1 MFLVKKISV
10 VIVVLICFLACS
22 QESFI
27 KLQKKAQE
35 QENDGSKR
43 PSYVDSDYEVFSETI
58 FLQNMVYQ
66 PIEERNAFFQLTKD
80 GDDSFNPETSVIL
93 LNEPS
98 DNNEKNPPLYQN
110 DPNNNANNEKNPP
123 LYQND
128 PNNNA
133 NNEKNP
139 PLYQNDPN
147 NNANNEK
154 SPFLYKPKRKA
165 KNPKLIE
172 YSQQDFYPLKN
183 GDIMMSK
190 EGDQWLIEIKS
201 KALKR
206 FLKDQ
211 NDKDRQIQTFT
222 FNDTKTQIAQFKGK
236 ISSYVYTTN
245 DSDLSLRPF
254 YESFLLEKKSDD
266 LYMVDK
272 ALDAIEVSKCQM
284 VLKKHSTDKLD
295 SQHKAISIDLDFKKE
310 RFKSDTE
317 LFLECQS

>member
-1 MFLVKKISV
+1 MFLVKKIGV
-10 VIVVLICFLACS
+10 VVVVLIGFLACS
-22 QESFI
+22 QERFI
-27 KLQKKAQE
+27 QLQKKAQE

-58 FLQNMVYQ
+58 FLQNMVHQ
-66 PIEERNAFFQLTKD
+66 PIKERDAFAQLTKD
-80 GDDSFNPETSVIL
+80 EDDSFNPETSVIL

-98 DNNEKNPPLYQN
+98 DNDTKNPPLNQN
-110 DPNNNANNEKNPP
+110 ESNNNTANNDTKN
-123 LYQND
+123 
-128 PNNNA
+128 
-133 NNEKNP
+133 
-139 PLYQNDPN
+139 
-147 NNANNEK
+147 
-154 SPFLYKPKRKA
+154 PFLYKPKRKT
-165 KNPKLIE
+165 KDPKLIE
-172 YSQQDFYPLKN
+172 YSQQNFYPLKD
-183 GDIMMSK
+183 GDIVMSK

-245 DSDLSLRPF
+245 NSNLSLRSF

-266 LYMVDK
+266 FYTIGAIGDK
-272 ALDAIEVSKCQM
+272 ALDAIEIHKCQM

>member
-1 MFLVKKISV
+1 MFLVKKIGV
-10 VIVVLICFLACS
+10 VVVVLIGFLACS
-22 QESFI
+22 QERFI
-27 KLQKKAQE
+27 QLQKKAQE

-58 FLQNMVYQ
+58 FLKNMVYQ
-66 PIEERNAFFQLTKD
+66 PIKERDAFAQLTKD
-80 GDDSFNPETSVIL
+80 EDDSFSPETSVIL

-98 DNNEKNPPLYQN
+98 DNDTKNPPLNQSES
-110 DPNNNANNEKNPP
+110 NNNTASNDTKN
-123 LYQND
+123 
-128 PNNNA
+128 
-133 NNEKNP
+133 
-139 PLYQNDPN
+139 
-147 NNANNEK
+147 
-154 SPFLYKPKRKA
+154 PFLYKPKRKT
-165 KNPKLIE
+165 KDPKLIE
-172 YSQQDFYPLKN
+172 YSQQNFYPLKD
-183 GDIMMSK
+183 GDIIMSK

-201 KALKR
+201 KSLKR

-211 NDKDRQIQTFT
+211 NNKDRQIQTFT

-245 DSDLSLRPF
+245 NSNLSLRPF

-266 LYMVDK
+266 FYMIGAIGDK
-272 ALDAIEVSKCQM
+272 ALDAIEIQKCQM

>member
-1 MFLVKKISV
+1 MI
-10 VIVVLICFLACS
+10 LICFLACS

-27 KLQKKAQE
+27 KMQKKAQE

-66 PIEERNAFFQLTKD
+66 PTEERNAFFQLTKD
-80 GDDSFNPETSVIL
+80 EDNSFNPENSVIL

-98 DNNEKNPPLYQN
+98 DNSETLYPNESHNN
-110 DPNNNANNEKNPP
+110 TNNANNDTKN
-123 LYQND
+123 
-128 PNNNA
+128 
-133 NNEKNP
+133 
-139 PLYQNDPN
+139 
-147 NNANNEK
+147 
-154 SPFLYKPKRKA
+154 PFLYKPKRKT

-183 GDIMMSK
+183 GDIIMSK
-190 EGDQWLIEIKS
+190 EGDQWLIEIQS

-254 YESFLLEKKSDD
+254 YESFLLEKKSDNV
-266 LYMVDK
+266 YTIENK
-272 ALDAIEVSKCQM
+272 ALDTMEISKCQM

>member
-1 MFLVKKISV
+1 MFLVKKIGV
-10 VIVVLICFLACS
+10 VVVVLIGFLACS
-22 QESFI
+22 QERFI

-58 FLQNMVYQ
+58 FLKNMVYQ
-66 PIEERNAFFQLTKD
+66 PIKERDAFAQLNKD

-98 DNNEKNPPLYQN
+98 DNDTKNPPLNQN
-110 DPNNNANNEKNPP
+110 ESNTNTANNDTKN
-123 LYQND
+123 
-128 PNNNA
+128 
-133 NNEKNP
+133 
-139 PLYQNDPN
+139 
-147 NNANNEK
+147 
-154 SPFLYKPKRKA
+154 PFLYKPKRKT

-172 YSQQDFYPLKN
+172 YSQQNFYPLKD
-183 GDIMMSK
+183 GDIVMSK

-266 LYMVDK
+266 LYTIGDK
-272 ALDAIEVSKCQM
+272 ALDAIEISKCQM

>member
-1 MFLVKKISV
+1 MFLVKKIGV
-10 VIVVLICFLACS
+10 VVVVLIGFLACS
-22 QESFI
+22 QERFI
-27 KLQKKAQE
+27 QLQKKAQE

-58 FLQNMVYQ
+58 FLQNMVHQ
-66 PIEERNAFFQLTKD
+66 PIEKRDAFIQLTKD

-93 LNEPS
+93 LDEPS
-98 DNNEKNPPLYQN
+98 DNDTKNPPLNQN
-110 DPNNNANNEKNPP
+110 ESNNNTANNDIKN
-123 LYQND
+123 
-128 PNNNA
+128 
-133 NNEKNP
+133 
-139 PLYQNDPN
+139 
-147 NNANNEK
+147 
-154 SPFLYKPKRKA
+154 PFLYKPKRKT
-165 KNPKLIE
+165 KDPKLIE
-172 YSQQDFYPLKN
+172 YSQQNFYPLKN
-183 GDIMMSK
+183 GDIIMSK

-245 DSDLSLRPF
+245 NSNLSLRPF

-266 LYMVDK
+266 FYMIGAIGDK
-272 ALDAIEVSKCQM
+272 ALDAIEIQKCQM

>member
-1 MFLVKKISV
+1 MFLVKKIGV
-10 VIVVLICFLACS
+10 VVVVLIGFLACS
-22 QESFI
+22 QERFI
-27 KLQKKAQE
+27 QLQKKAQE

-58 FLQNMVYQ
+58 FLQNMVHQ
-66 PIEERNAFFQLTKD
+66 PIKERDAFAQLTKD
-80 GDDSFNPETSVIL
+80 EDDSFNHETSVIL
-93 LNEPS
+93 LDEPS
-98 DNNEKNPPLYQN
+98 DNDTKNPPLNQN
-110 DPNNNANNEKNPP
+110 ESNNNTASNDTKN
-123 LYQND
+123 L
-128 PNNNA
+128 
-133 NNEKNP
+133 
-139 PLYQNDPN
+139 
-147 NNANNEK
+147 
-154 SPFLYKPKRKA
+154 FLYKPKRKT
-165 KNPKLIE
+165 KDPKLIE
-172 YSQQDFYPLKN
+172 YSQQNFYPLKD

-245 DSDLSLRPF
+245 NSNLSLRPF

-266 LYMVDK
+266 FYMIGAIGDK
-272 ALDAIEVSKCQM
+272 ALDAIEIHKCQM

>member
-1 MFLVKKISV
+1 MFLVKKIGV
-10 VIVVLICFLACS
+10 VVVVLIGFLACS
-22 QESFI
+22 QERFI
-27 KLQKKAQE
+27 QLQKKAQE

-43 PSYVDSDYEVFSETI
+43 PSYVDSDHEVFSETI
-58 FLQNMVYQ
+58 FLQNMVHQ
-66 PIEERNAFFQLTKD
+66 PIKERDTFAQLTKD
-80 GDDSFNPETSVIL
+80 EDDSFNPETSVIL

-98 DNNEKNPPLYQN
+98 DNDTKNPPLNQN
-110 DPNNNANNEKNPP
+110 ESNNSTAHNDIKN
-123 LYQND
+123 
-128 PNNNA
+128 
-133 NNEKNP
+133 
-139 PLYQNDPN
+139 
-147 NNANNEK
+147 
-154 SPFLYKPKRKA
+154 PFLYKPKRKT

-172 YSQQDFYPLKN
+172 YSQQNFYPLKD
-183 GDIMMSK
+183 GDIIMSK

-201 KALKR
+201 KSLKR

-211 NDKDRQIQTFT
+211 NNKDRQIQTFT

-245 DSDLSLRPF
+245 NSNLSLRPF

-266 LYMVDK
+266 FYMIGAIGDK
-272 ALDAIEVSKCQM
+272 ALDAIEIQKCQM

>member
-1 MFLVKKISV
+1 MFLVKKIGV
-10 VIVVLICFLACS
+10 VIMILVCFLACS
-22 QESFI
+22 QERFI

-80 GDDSFNPETSVIL
+80 EDNSFNPENSVIL

-98 DNNEKNPPLYQN
+98 DNNEKNPPSYPN
-110 DPNNNANNEKNPP
+110 DPNNN
-123 LYQND
+123 D
-128 PNNNA
+128 NNA
-133 NNEKNP
+133 NNSQKN
-139 PLYQNDPN
+139 
-147 NNANNEK
+147 
-154 SPFLYKPKRKA
+154 PFLYKPKRKT

-183 GDIMMSK
+183 GDITMSK
-190 EGDQWLIEIKS
+190 EGDQWLIEIQS

-254 YESFLLEKKSDD
+254 YESFLLEKKSDNV
-266 LYMVDK
+266 YTIENK
-272 ALDAIEVSKCQM
+272 ALDTMEISKCQM

-310 RFKSDTE
+310 HFKSDTE

>member
-1 MFLVKKISV
+1 MFLVKKIGV
-10 VIVVLICFLACS
+10 VVVVLIGFLACS
-22 QESFI
+22 QERFI
-27 KLQKKAQE
+27 QLQKKAQE

-58 FLQNMVYQ
+58 FLKNMVHQ
-66 PIEERNAFFQLTKD
+66 PIKERDAFAQLTKD
-80 GDDSFNPETSVIL
+80 EDDSFNPETSVIL

-98 DNNEKNPPLYQN
+98 DNDTKNPPLNQN
-110 DPNNNANNEKNPP
+110 ESNNNTANNDTKN
-123 LYQND
+123 
-128 PNNNA
+128 
-133 NNEKNP
+133 
-139 PLYQNDPN
+139 
-147 NNANNEK
+147 
-154 SPFLYKPKRKA
+154 PFLYKPKRKT
-165 KNPKLIE
+165 KDPKLIE
-172 YSQQDFYPLKN
+172 YSQQNFYPLKD
-183 GDIMMSK
+183 GDIVMSK

-211 NDKDRQIQTFT
+211 NNKDRQIQTFT

-245 DSDLSLRPF
+245 NSDLSLRPF

-266 LYMVDK
+266 FYMIGAIGDK
-272 ALDAIEVSKCQM
+272 ALDAIEIHKCQM

>member
-10 VIVVLICFLACS
+10 VIMILICFLACS
-22 QESFI
+22 QERFI
-27 KLQKKAQE
+27 QLQKKAQE
-35 QENDGSKR
+35 QENDGSQR

-66 PIEERNAFFQLTKD
+66 PTNERNAFFQLTKD
-80 GDDSFNPETSVIL
+80 EDDSFNPETSVIL

-98 DNNEKNPPLYQN
+98 DNDTKNPPLYQN
-110 DPNNNANNEKNPP
+110 DS
-123 LYQND
+123 
-128 PNNNA
+128 
-133 NNEKNP
+133 
-139 PLYQNDPN
+139 N

-154 SPFLYKPKRKA
+154 SPFLYKPKRKT

-266 LYMVDK
+266 FYMIGAIGDK
-272 ALDAIEVSKCQM
+272 ALDAIEIQKCQM

>member
-1 MFLVKKISV
+1 MFLVKKIGV
-10 VIVVLICFLACS
+10 VIMILICFLACS
-22 QESFI
+22 QERFI

-58 FLQNMVYQ
+58 FLKNMVYQ
-66 PIEERNAFFQLTKD
+66 PMEERDSFAQLTKD
-80 GDDSFNPETSVIL
+80 EDDSFNPETSVIL

-98 DNNEKNPPLYQN
+98 DS
-110 DPNNNANNEKNPP
+110 DT
-123 LYQND
+123 
-128 PNNNA
+128 
-133 NNEKNP
+133 KNP

-154 SPFLYKPKRKA
+154 SPFLYKKRKA

-172 YSQQDFYPLKN
+172 YSQQNFYPLKD
-183 GDIMMSK
+183 GDIVMSK
-190 EGDQWLIEIKS
+190 EGDQWLVEIQS

-211 NDKDRQIQTFT
+211 NDKDRQIQTFI

-266 LYMVDK
+266 LYTIGDK
-272 ALDAIEVSKCQM
+272 ALDTIEVSKCQM

-317 LFLECQS
+317 LFLECLKES

>member
-1 MFLVKKISV
+1 M
-10 VIVVLICFLACS
+10 
-22 QESFI
+22 
-27 KLQKKAQE
+27 QKKAQE
-35 QENDGSKR
+35 QENDGSQR

-66 PIEERNAFFQLTKD
+66 PIEERDAFFQLTKD
-80 GDDSFNPETSVIL
+80 EDNSFNPETSVIL

-98 DNNEKNPPLYQN
+98 DNNEKNPPLYPN
-110 DPNNNANNEKNPP
+110 DPHNNTNNANNDIKN
-123 LYQND
+123 
-128 PNNNA
+128 
-133 NNEKNP
+133 
-139 PLYQNDPN
+139 
-147 NNANNEK
+147 
-154 SPFLYKPKRKA
+154 PFLYKKRKA

-183 GDIMMSK
+183 GDIIMSK

-266 LYMVDK
+266 LYTIGDK
-272 ALDAIEVSKCQM
+272 ALDAIEISKCQM

>member
-1 MFLVKKISV
+1 MFLVKKIGV
-10 VIVVLICFLACS
+10 VVVVLIGFLACS
-22 QESFI
+22 QERFI
-27 KLQKKAQE
+27 QLQKKAQE

-58 FLQNMVYQ
+58 FLQNMVHQ
-66 PIEERNAFFQLTKD
+66 SIKERDAFAQLTKD
-80 GDDSFNPETSVIL
+80 EDDSFNPETSVIL
-93 LNEPS
+93 LDEPS
-98 DNNEKNPPLYQN
+98 DNDTKNPPLNQN
-110 DPNNNANNEKNPP
+110 ESNNNTASNDTKN
-123 LYQND
+123 
-128 PNNNA
+128 
-133 NNEKNP
+133 
-139 PLYQNDPN
+139 
-147 NNANNEK
+147 
-154 SPFLYKPKRKA
+154 PFLYKPKRKT
-165 KNPKLIE
+165 KDPKLIE
-172 YSQQDFYPLKN
+172 YSQQNFYPLKD
-183 GDIMMSK
+183 GDIVMSK

-201 KALKR
+201 KSLKR

-211 NDKDRQIQTFT
+211 NGKDRQIQTFT

-245 DSDLSLRPF
+245 NSNLSLRPF

-266 LYMVDK
+266 FYTIGAIGDK
-272 ALDAIEVSKCQM
+272 ALDAIEIHKCQM

>member
-1 MFLVKKISV
+1 MFLVKKIGV
-10 VIVVLICFLACS
+10 VIMILICFLACS
-22 QESFI
+22 QERFI
-27 KLQKKAQE
+27 KIQKKAQE

-66 PIEERNAFFQLTKD
+66 PMEERDSFAQLTKD
-80 GDDSFNPETSVIL
+80 EDNSFNPETSVIL

-110 DPNNNANNEKNPP
+110 DPNNNANNEK
-123 LYQND
+123 
-128 PNNNA
+128 
-133 NNEKNP
+133 
-139 PLYQNDPN
+139 
-147 NNANNEK
+147 
-154 SPFLYKPKRKA
+154 SPFLYKPKRKT

-172 YSQQDFYPLKN
+172 YSQQNFYPLKD
-183 GDIMMSK
+183 GDIMMSR

-272 ALDAIEVSKCQM
+272 ALDAIEISKCQM

>member
-1 MFLVKKISV
+1 MFLVKKIGV
-10 VIVVLICFLACS
+10 VIVVLMCFLACS
-22 QESFI
+22 QERFI
-27 KLQKKAQE
+27 QLQKKAQE

-66 PIEERNAFFQLTKD
+66 PKEERDSFAQLTKNENN
-80 GDDSFNPETSVIL
+80 SFNPETSVVL
-93 LNEPS
+93 LDEPS
-98 DNNEKNPPLYQN
+98 GNDTKNPPLYQN
-110 DPNNNANNEKNPP
+110 ESNTNTANNDTKN
-123 LYQND
+123 
-128 PNNNA
+128 
-133 NNEKNP
+133 
-139 PLYQNDPN
+139 
-147 NNANNEK
+147 
-154 SPFLYKPKRKA
+154 PFLYKPKRKT
-165 KNPKLIE
+165 KDPKLIE
-172 YSQQDFYPLKN
+172 YSQQNFYPLKD
-183 GDIMMSK
+183 GDIIVSK

-245 DSDLSLRPF
+245 NSDLSLRPF
-254 YESFLLEKKSDD
+254 YESFPLEKKSSDF
-266 LYMVDK
+266 YTIGAIGDK
-272 ALDAIEVSKCQM
+272 ALDAIEISKCQM

>member
-10 VIVVLICFLACS
+10 VVVVLIGFLACS
-22 QESFI
+22 QERFI

-80 GDDSFNPETSVIL
+80 EDDSFNPETSVIL

-98 DNNEKNPPLYQN
+98 DNDTKNPPLYQN
-110 DPNNNANNEKNPP
+110 ESNTNTANNDTKN
-123 LYQND
+123 
-128 PNNNA
+128 
-133 NNEKNP
+133 
-139 PLYQNDPN
+139 
-147 NNANNEK
+147 
-154 SPFLYKPKRKA
+154 PFLYKPKRKA

-172 YSQQDFYPLKN
+172 YSQQNFYPLKD
-183 GDIMMSK
+183 GDIVMSK
-190 EGDQWLIEIKS
+190 EGDQWLVEIKS

-266 LYMVDK
+266 LYTIGDK

>member
-10 VIVVLICFLACS
+10 VIMILICFLACS
-22 QESFI
+22 QERFI

-80 GDDSFNPETSVIL
+80 EDDSFNPETSVIL

-110 DPNNNANNEKNPP
+110 DPNNNTNTANNDTKN
-123 LYQND
+123 
-128 PNNNA
+128 
-133 NNEKNP
+133 
-139 PLYQNDPN
+139 
-147 NNANNEK
+147 
-154 SPFLYKPKRKA
+154 PFLYKPKRKA

-172 YSQQDFYPLKN
+172 YSQQDFYPLKD
-183 GDIMMSK
+183 GDIVMSK
-190 EGDQWLIEIKS
+190 EGDQWLVEIKS

-272 ALDAIEVSKCQM
+272 ALDAIEISKCQM

>member
-10 VIVVLICFLACS
+10 VIMILICFLACS
-22 QESFI
+22 QERFI

-58 FLQNMVYQ
+58 FLKNMVYQ
-66 PIEERNAFFQLTKD
+66 PKEERDSFAQLTKD
-80 GDDSFNPETSVIL
+80 EDNSFNHETSVIL

-98 DNNEKNPPLYQN
+98 DNDTKNPPLY
-110 DPNNNANNEKNPP
+110 PNESHNNTANNDTKN
-123 LYQND
+123 
-128 PNNNA
+128 
-133 NNEKNP
+133 
-139 PLYQNDPN
+139 
-147 NNANNEK
+147 
-154 SPFLYKPKRKA
+154 PFLYKPKRKT

-172 YSQQDFYPLKN
+172 YSQQNFYPLKN

-190 EGDQWLIEIKS
+190 EGDQWLVEIKS

-254 YESFLLEKKSDD
+254 YESFLLEKKSGDF
-266 LYMVDK
+266 YTIGAIGDK
-272 ALDAIEVSKCQM
+272 ALDAIEISKCQM

-310 RFKSDTE
+310 RFKSDIE
-317 LFLECQS
+317 LFLECQN

>member
-1 MFLVKKISV
+1 M
-10 VIVVLICFLACS
+10 VLIGFLACS
-22 QESFI
+22 QERFI
-27 KLQKKAQE
+27 QLQKKVQE

-66 PIEERNAFFQLTKD
+66 PIKERDAFAQLTKD
-80 GDDSFNPETSVIL
+80 GDDSFDPSFNPETSVIL

-98 DNNEKNPPLYQN
+98 DNDTKNPPLNQN
-110 DPNNNANNEKNPP
+110 ESNTNTANNDAKN
-123 LYQND
+123 
-128 PNNNA
+128 
-133 NNEKNP
+133 
-139 PLYQNDPN
+139 
-147 NNANNEK
+147 
-154 SPFLYKPKRKA
+154 PFLYKPKRKT
-165 KNPKLIE
+165 KDSKLIE
-172 YSQQDFYPLKN
+172 YSQQNFYPLKD
-183 GDIMMSK
+183 GDIVMSK
-190 EGDQWLIEIKS
+190 ERDQWLIEIKS

-245 DSDLSLRPF
+245 NSNLSLRPF

-266 LYMVDK
+266 FYMIGAIGAHK
-272 ALDAIEVSKCQM
+272 ALDAIEISKCQM

>member
-1 MFLVKKISV
+1 MFLVKKIGV
-10 VIVVLICFLACS
+10 VVVVLICFLACS
-22 QESFI
+22 QERFI

-35 QENDGSKR
+35 QENDGSQR
-43 PSYVDSDYEVFSETI
+43 PSYVDSDHEVFSETI

-80 GDDSFNPETSVIL
+80 EDNSFNPETSVIL

-98 DNNEKNPPLYQN
+98 DNNEKNPPLY
-110 DPNNNANNEKNPP
+110 PNESHNNTNNANN
-123 LYQND
+123 D
-128 PNNNA
+128 I
-133 NNEKNP
+133 
-139 PLYQNDPN
+139 
-147 NNANNEK
+147 K
-154 SPFLYKPKRKA
+154 SPFLYKPKRKT

-172 YSQQDFYPLKN
+172 YSQQDFYPLKD
-183 GDIMMSK
+183 GDIVMSK
-190 EGDQWLIEIKS
+190 EGDQWLVEIKS

-266 LYMVDK
+266 LYTIGDK
-272 ALDAIEVSKCQM
+272 ALDTIEVSKCQM

>member
-10 VIVVLICFLACS
+10 VIMILICFLACS
-22 QESFI
+22 QERFI

-35 QENDGSKR
+35 QENDGSQR

-80 GDDSFNPETSVIL
+80 EYDSFNPETSVIL

-110 DPNNNANNEKNPP
+110 ESNTNTANNDTKN
-123 LYQND
+123 
-128 PNNNA
+128 
-133 NNEKNP
+133 
-139 PLYQNDPN
+139 
-147 NNANNEK
+147 
-154 SPFLYKPKRKA
+154 PFLYKPKRKT

-172 YSQQDFYPLKN
+172 YSQQNFYPLKD

-190 EGDQWLIEIKS
+190 EGDQWSIEIKS

-266 LYMVDK
+266 LYTIGDK
-272 ALDAIEVSKCQM
+272 ALDAIEISKCQM

-317 LFLECQS
+317 LFLECLKES

>member
-1 MFLVKKISV
+1 MI
-10 VIVVLICFLACS
+10 LICFLACS
-22 QESFI
+22 QERFI

-35 QENDGSKR
+35 QENDGSQR

-66 PIEERNAFFQLTKD
+66 PTEEKDSFAQLTKD
-80 GDDSFNPETSVIL
+80 EDDSFNPKTSVIL

-110 DPNNNANNEKNPP
+110 DPNNNANNEKNP
-123 LYQND
+123 
-128 PNNNA
+128 
-133 NNEKNP
+133 
-139 PLYQNDPN
+139 
-147 NNANNEK
+147 
-154 SPFLYKPKRKA
+154 FLYKPKRKT
-165 KNPKLIE
+165 KDPKLIE
-172 YSQQDFYPLKN
+172 YSQQNFYPLKD
-183 GDIMMSK
+183 GDIVMSK
-190 EGDQWLIEIKS
+190 EGDQWLVEIKS

-222 FNDTKTQIAQFKGK
+222 FNDTKTQIVQFKGK

-245 DSDLSLRPF
+245 NSDLSLRPF

-266 LYMVDK
+266 FYTIGADK
-272 ALDAIEVSKCQM
+272 ALDAIEISKCQM

>member
-1 MFLVKKISV
+1 MFLVKKIGV
-10 VIVVLICFLACS
+10 VVVVLIGFLACS
-22 QESFI
+22 QERFI
-27 KLQKKAQE
+27 QLQKKAQE

-43 PSYVDSDYEVFSETI
+43 PSYVDSDYEIFSETI

-66 PIEERNAFFQLTKD
+66 PIKERDAFIQPTKNE
-80 GDDSFNPETSVIL
+80 DDSFNPETSVIL
-93 LNEPS
+93 LNEPN
-98 DNNEKNPPLYQN
+98 DNDAKNPPLNQN
-110 DPNNNANNEKNPP
+110 ESNTNTANNDVKN
-123 LYQND
+123 
-128 PNNNA
+128 
-133 NNEKNP
+133 
-139 PLYQNDPN
+139 
-147 NNANNEK
+147 
-154 SPFLYKPKRKA
+154 PFLYKPKRKT
-165 KNPKLIE
+165 KDPKLIE
-172 YSQQDFYPLKN
+172 YSQQNFYPLKD
-183 GDIMMSK
+183 GDIVMSK
-190 EGDQWLIEIKS
+190 EGNQWLIEIKS

-211 NDKDRQIQTFT
+211 NNKDRQIQTFT

-245 DSDLSLRPF
+245 NSNLSLRPF

-266 LYMVDK
+266 LYMIGAIGDK
-272 ALDAIEVSKCQM
+272 ALDVIEIQKCQM

>member
-1 MFLVKKISV
+1 M
-10 VIVVLICFLACS
+10 VLIGFLACS
-22 QESFI
+22 QERFI

-58 FLQNMVYQ
+58 FLKNMVYQ
-66 PIEERNAFFQLTKD
+66 PIKERDAFAQLTKD
-80 GDDSFNPETSVIL
+80 EDDSFDPSFNPKTSVIL

-110 DPNNNANNEKNPP
+110 DPNNNANNEKNP
-123 LYQND
+123 
-128 PNNNA
+128 
-133 NNEKNP
+133 
-139 PLYQNDPN
+139 
-147 NNANNEK
+147 
-154 SPFLYKPKRKA
+154 FLYKPKRKT

-172 YSQQDFYPLKN
+172 YSQQNFYPLKN

-245 DSDLSLRPF
+245 NSDLSLRPF

-266 LYMVDK
+266 LYTIGADK
-272 ALDAIEVSKCQM
+272 ALDTIEISKCQM

>member
-1 MFLVKKISV
+1 MFLVKKIGV
-10 VIVVLICFLACS
+10 VVVVLIGFLACS
-22 QESFI
+22 QERFI
-27 KLQKKAQE
+27 QLQKKAQE

-58 FLQNMVYQ
+58 FLQNMVHQ
-66 PIEERNAFFQLTKD
+66 PIKERDAFAQLTKD
-80 GDDSFNPETSVIL
+80 EDDSFNHETSVIL
-93 LNEPS
+93 LDEPS
-98 DNNEKNPPLYQN
+98 DNDTKNPPLNQN
-110 DPNNNANNEKNPP
+110 ESNNNTASNDTKN
-123 LYQND
+123 L
-128 PNNNA
+128 
-133 NNEKNP
+133 
-139 PLYQNDPN
+139 
-147 NNANNEK
+147 
-154 SPFLYKPKRKA
+154 FLYKPKRKT
-165 KNPKLIE
+165 KDPKLIE
-172 YSQQDFYPLKN
+172 YSQQNFYPLKD
-183 GDIMMSK
+183 GDIIMSK

-245 DSDLSLRPF
+245 NSNLSLRPF
-254 YESFLLEKKSDD
+254 YESFLLEKKSGDF
-266 LYMVDK
+266 YMIGAIGDK
-272 ALDAIEVSKCQM
+272 ALDAIEIQKCQM

>member
-1 MFLVKKISV
+1 MFLVKKIGV
-10 VIVVLICFLACS
+10 VVVVLIGFLACS
-22 QESFI
+22 QERFI
-27 KLQKKAQE
+27 QLQKKAQE

-58 FLQNMVYQ
+58 FLQNMVHH
-66 PIEERNAFFQLTKD
+66 PTRERDAFAQLTNNE
-80 GDDSFNPETSVIL
+80 DDSFNPETSVIL

-98 DNNEKNPPLYQN
+98 DNNEKNPPLNQN
-110 DPNNNANNEKNPP
+110 EPNNNTVSNDTKN
-123 LYQND
+123 
-128 PNNNA
+128 
-133 NNEKNP
+133 
-139 PLYQNDPN
+139 
-147 NNANNEK
+147 
-154 SPFLYKPKRKA
+154 PFLYKPKRKT
-165 KNPKLIE
+165 KDPKLIE
-172 YSQQDFYPLKN
+172 YSQQNFYPLKN

-245 DSDLSLRPF
+245 NSDLSLRPF

-266 LYMVDK
+266 LYTMIGDK
-272 ALDAIEVSKCQM
+272 ALDAIEIHKCQM

-310 RFKSDTE
+310 HFKSDTE
-317 LFLECQS
+317 LFLECQN

>member
-10 VIVVLICFLACS
+10 VIMILICFLACS
-22 QESFI
+22 QERFI

-43 PSYVDSDYEVFSETI
+43 PSYVDSDHEVFSETI

-66 PIEERNAFFQLTKD
+66 PIEERDSFAQLTKD
-80 GDDSFNPETSVIL
+80 GNDSFNPETSVIL

-98 DNNEKNPPLYQN
+98 DNNEKNPLLNQN
-110 DPNNNANNEKNPP
+110 KSNTNTANNDTKN
-123 LYQND
+123 
-128 PNNNA
+128 
-133 NNEKNP
+133 
-139 PLYQNDPN
+139 
-147 NNANNEK
+147 
-154 SPFLYKPKRKA
+154 PFLYKPKRKT

-172 YSQQDFYPLKN
+172 YSQQNFYPLKD
-183 GDIMMSK
+183 GDVVMSK

-266 LYMVDK
+266 FYTIGAIGDK
-272 ALDAIEVSKCQM
+272 ALDAIEISKCQM

>member
-1 MFLVKKISV
+1 MFLVKKIGV
-10 VIVVLICFLACS
+10 VVVVLIGFLACS
-22 QESFI
+22 QERFI
-27 KLQKKAQE
+27 QLQKKAQE

-58 FLQNMVYQ
+58 FLQNMVHQ
-66 PIEERNAFFQLTKD
+66 PIKERDSFKNE
-80 GDDSFNPETSVIL
+80 DDSFNPETSVIL
-93 LNEPS
+93 LDEPS
-98 DNNEKNPPLYQN
+98 DNDAKNPLLNQN
-110 DPNNNANNEKNPP
+110 ESNNNTASSDTKN
-123 LYQND
+123 
-128 PNNNA
+128 
-133 NNEKNP
+133 
-139 PLYQNDPN
+139 
-147 NNANNEK
+147 
-154 SPFLYKPKRKA
+154 PFLYKPKRKT
-165 KNPKLIE
+165 KDPKLIE
-172 YSQQDFYPLKN
+172 YSQQNFYPLKD

-245 DSDLSLRPF
+245 NSDLSLRPF
-254 YESFLLEKKSDD
+254 YKSFLLEKKSDD
-266 LYMVDK
+266 FYMIGAIGDK
-272 ALDAIEVSKCQM
+272 ALDAIEIQKCQM

>member
-1 MFLVKKISV
+1 MFLVKKIGV
-10 VIVVLICFLACS
+10 VIAVLMCFLACS
-22 QESFI
+22 QERFI
-27 KLQKKAQE
+27 QLQKKAQE

-58 FLQNMVYQ
+58 FLKNMVYQ
-66 PIEERNAFFQLTKD
+66 PMEERDSFAQLTKD
-80 GDDSFNPETSVIL
+80 EDNSFNPETSVIL

-98 DNNEKNPPLYQN
+98 GNDTKNPPLYQN
-110 DPNNNANNEKNPP
+110 ESNTNTANNDAKN
-123 LYQND
+123 
-128 PNNNA
+128 
-133 NNEKNP
+133 
-139 PLYQNDPN
+139 
-147 NNANNEK
+147 
-154 SPFLYKPKRKA
+154 PFLYKPKRKT
-165 KNPKLIE
+165 KDPKLIE
-172 YSQQDFYPLKN
+172 YSQQNFYPLKD

-245 DSDLSLRPF
+245 NSDLSLRPF
-254 YESFLLEKKSDD
+254 YESFLLEKKSDNF
-266 LYMVDK
+266 YTIGDK
-272 ALDAIEVSKCQM
+272 ALDAIEISKCQM

-317 LFLECQS
+317 LFLECLKES

>member
-1 MFLVKKISV
+1 MFLVKKIGV
-10 VIVVLICFLACS
+10 VIVVLIGFLACS
-22 QESFI
+22 QERFI
-27 KLQKKAQE
+27 QLQKKAQE

-66 PIEERNAFFQLTKD
+66 PIKERDAFAQLAKD
-80 GDDSFNPETSVIL
+80 GDDFFNPETSVIL
-93 LNEPS
+93 LDEPS
-98 DNNEKNPPLYQN
+98 DNDTKNPPLNQN
-110 DPNNNANNEKNPP
+110 ESNTNTANNDVKN
-123 LYQND
+123 
-128 PNNNA
+128 
-133 NNEKNP
+133 
-139 PLYQNDPN
+139 
-147 NNANNEK
+147 
-154 SPFLYKPKRKA
+154 PFLYKPKRKT
-165 KNPKLIE
+165 KDPKLIE
-172 YSQQDFYPLKN
+172 YSQQNFYPLKD
-183 GDIMMSK
+183 GDIVMSK

-245 DSDLSLRPF
+245 NSDLSLRPF
-254 YESFLLEKKSDD
+254 YESFPLEKKSDD
-266 LYMVDK
+266 LYMIGDK
-272 ALDAIEVSKCQM
+272 ALDAIEIQKCQM

>member
-1 MFLVKKISV
+1 MFLVKKIGV
-10 VIVVLICFLACS
+10 VVVVLIGFLACS
-22 QESFI
+22 QERFI
-27 KLQKKAQE
+27 QLQKKAQE

-58 FLQNMVYQ
+58 FLQNMVHQ
-66 PIEERNAFFQLTKD
+66 PIKERDAFAQLTKD
-80 GDDSFNPETSVIL
+80 EDDSFNPETSVIL
-93 LNEPS
+93 LDEPS
-98 DNNEKNPPLYQN
+98 DNDTKNPPLNQN
-110 DPNNNANNEKNPP
+110 ESNNTANNDTKN
-123 LYQND
+123 L
-128 PNNNA
+128 
-133 NNEKNP
+133 
-139 PLYQNDPN
+139 
-147 NNANNEK
+147 
-154 SPFLYKPKRKA
+154 FLYKPKRKT
-165 KNPKLIE
+165 KDPKLIE
-172 YSQQDFYPLKN
+172 YSQQNFYPLKD
-183 GDIMMSK
+183 GDIVMSK
-190 EGDQWLIEIKS
+190 EGDQWLIKIKS

-211 NDKDRQIQTFT
+211 NNKDRQIQTFT

-245 DSDLSLRPF
+245 NSNLSLRPF

-266 LYMVDK
+266 LYTIGDK
-272 ALDAIEVSKCQM
+272 ALDAIEIHKCQM

>member
-1 MFLVKKISV
+1 MFLVKKIGV
-10 VIVVLICFLACS
+10 VVVVLIGFLACS
-22 QESFI
+22 QERFI
-27 KLQKKAQE
+27 QLQKKAQE

-66 PIEERNAFFQLTKD
+66 PTEERDSFAQLTKNE
-80 GDDSFNPETSVIL
+80 DDSFNPETSVIL

-98 DNNEKNPPLYQN
+98 DNDTKNPPLNQN
-110 DPNNNANNEKNPP
+110 ESNTNTANNDAKN
-123 LYQND
+123 
-128 PNNNA
+128 
-133 NNEKNP
+133 
-139 PLYQNDPN
+139 
-147 NNANNEK
+147 
-154 SPFLYKPKRKA
+154 PFLYKPKRKT

-172 YSQQDFYPLKN
+172 YSQQNFYPLKD
-183 GDIMMSK
+183 GDIVISR
-190 EGDQWLIEIKS
+190 ERDQWLIEIKS

-245 DSDLSLRPF
+245 NSGLSLRPF

-266 LYMVDK
+266 LYTIGADK
-272 ALDAIEVSKCQM
+272 ALDAIEISKCQM

>member
-1 MFLVKKISV
+1 MFLVKKMVIA
-10 VIVVLICFLACS
+10 IVVLCFLACS
-22 QESFI
+22 QEGFI

-58 FLQNMVYQ
+58 FLKNMVYHHAH
-66 PIEERNAFFQLTKD
+66 PTNETNAFAQLIND
-80 GDDSFNPETSVIL
+80 GDNDPKETPLIL
-93 LNEPS
+93 LNEPN
-98 DNNEKNPPLYQN
+98 DNEKNPPLYQN
-110 DPNNNANNEKNPP
+110 ESHNNANNEKNP
-123 LYQND
+123 
-128 PNNNA
+128 
-133 NNEKNP
+133 
-139 PLYQNDPN
+139 
-147 NNANNEK
+147 
-154 SPFLYKPKRKA
+154 FLYKPKKEA
-165 KNPKLIE
+165 KNPRLIE

-183 GDIMMSK
+183 GDIALNRD
-190 EGDQWLIEIKS
+190 GDQFLIEIKS

-211 NDKDRQIQTFT
+211 NDKDRQIQTFA
-222 FNDTKTQIAQFKGK
+222 FNNTKTQIAQFKGK

-245 DSDLSLRPF
+245 NSDLSLRSF
-254 YESFLLEKKSDD
+254 YESFLLEKKSDN
-266 LYMVDK
+266 LYMTDK

-317 LFLECQS
+317 LFLECLKES

>member
-10 VIVVLICFLACS
+10 VIMILICFLACS
-22 QESFI
+22 QERFI

-66 PIEERNAFFQLTKD
+66 PIEERNDFFQLTKD
-80 GDDSFNPETSVIL
+80 EDDSFNPETSVIL

-110 DPNNNANNEKNPP
+110 DPNNNANNEK
-123 LYQND
+123 
-128 PNNNA
+128 
-133 NNEKNP
+133 
-139 PLYQNDPN
+139 
-147 NNANNEK
+147 
-154 SPFLYKPKRKA
+154 SPFLYKPKRKT

-172 YSQQDFYPLKN
+172 YSQQNFYPLKN
-183 GDIMMSK
+183 GDIVMSK
-190 EGDQWLIEIKS
+190 EGDQWLVEIKS

-266 LYMVDK
+266 LYTIENK
-272 ALDAIEVSKCQM
+272 ALDAIEISKCQM

>member
-1 MFLVKKISV
+1 MFLVKKIGV
-10 VIVVLICFLACS
+10 VVVVLIGFLACS
-22 QESFI
+22 QERFI
-27 KLQKKAQE
+27 QLQKKAQE

-58 FLQNMVYQ
+58 FLQNMVHQ
-66 PIEERNAFFQLTKD
+66 PIKERDAFAQLTKD

-93 LNEPS
+93 LDEPS
-98 DNNEKNPPLYQN
+98 DNDTKNPPLNQN
-110 DPNNNANNEKNPP
+110 ESNTNTANNDVKN
-123 LYQND
+123 
-128 PNNNA
+128 
-133 NNEKNP
+133 
-139 PLYQNDPN
+139 
-147 NNANNEK
+147 
-154 SPFLYKPKRKA
+154 PFLYKPKRKT
-165 KNPKLIE
+165 KDPKLIE
-172 YSQQDFYPLKN
+172 YSQQNFYPLKD
-183 GDIMMSK
+183 GDIVMSK

-245 DSDLSLRPF
+245 NSDLSLRPF
-254 YESFLLEKKSDD
+254 YKSFLLEKKSDD
-266 LYMVDK
+266 FYTIGAIGDK
-272 ALDAIEVSKCQM
+272 ALDAIEIHKCQM

>member
-1 MFLVKKISV
+1 MFLVKKIGV
-10 VIVVLICFLACS
+10 VVVVLIGFLACS
-22 QESFI
+22 QERFI
-27 KLQKKAQE
+27 QLQKKAQE

-58 FLQNMVYQ
+58 FLQNMVHQ
-66 PIEERNAFFQLTKD
+66 PIKERDAFAQLTNNE
-80 GDDSFNPETSVIL
+80 DDSFNPETSVIL

-98 DNNEKNPPLYQN
+98 DNNTKNPPLNQN
-110 DPNNNANNEKNPP
+110 ESNNNTASNDTKN
-123 LYQND
+123 L
-128 PNNNA
+128 
-133 NNEKNP
+133 
-139 PLYQNDPN
+139 
-147 NNANNEK
+147 
-154 SPFLYKPKRKA
+154 FLYKPKRKT
-165 KNPKLIE
+165 KDPKLIE
-172 YSQQDFYPLKN
+172 YSQQNFYPLKD

-190 EGDQWLIEIKS
+190 EGDQWLIKIKS

-245 DSDLSLRPF
+245 NSNLSLRPF

-266 LYMVDK
+266 LYTIGDK
-272 ALDAIEVSKCQM
+272 ALDAIEIQKCQM

>member
-1 MFLVKKISV
+1 MI
-10 VIVVLICFLACS
+10 LICFLACS
-22 QESFI
+22 QERFI

-43 PSYVDSDYEVFSETI
+43 PSYVDSDHEVFSETI

-66 PIEERNAFFQLTKD
+66 PIEEKDSFAQLTKD
-80 GDDSFNPETSVIL
+80 GNDSFNPETSVIL

-98 DNNEKNPPLYQN
+98 DNNEKNPL
-110 DPNNNANNEKNPP
+110 
-123 LYQND
+123 
-128 PNNNA
+128 
-133 NNEKNP
+133 
-139 PLYQNDPN
+139 LYQNDPN

-154 SPFLYKPKRKA
+154 SPFLYKPKRKT

-172 YSQQDFYPLKN
+172 YSQQDFYPLKD

-190 EGDQWLIEIKS
+190 EGDQWLVEIKS

-266 LYMVDK
+266 LYTIGAIGDK
-272 ALDAIEVSKCQM
+272 ALDTIEISKCQM

>member
-1 MFLVKKISV
+1 MFLVKKIGV
-10 VIVVLICFLACS
+10 VVVVLIGFLACS
-22 QESFI
+22 QERFI
-27 KLQKKAQE
+27 QLQKKAQE

-58 FLQNMVYQ
+58 FLKNMVHQ
-66 PIEERNAFFQLTKD
+66 PIKERDAFAQPTKD
-80 GDDSFNPETSVIL
+80 ENDSFSPETSVIL
-93 LNEPS
+93 LDEPS
-98 DNNEKNPPLYQN
+98 DNDTKSPPLNQN
-110 DPNNNANNEKNPP
+110 ESNNNTASNDTKN
-123 LYQND
+123 
-128 PNNNA
+128 
-133 NNEKNP
+133 
-139 PLYQNDPN
+139 
-147 NNANNEK
+147 
-154 SPFLYKPKRKA
+154 PFLYKPKRKT
-165 KNPKLIE
+165 KDPKLIE
-172 YSQQDFYPLKN
+172 YSQQNFYPLKD

-245 DSDLSLRPF
+245 NSNLSLSPF

-266 LYMVDK
+266 FYMIGAIGDK
-272 ALDAIEVSKCQM
+272 ALDAIEIQKCQM

>member
-10 VIVVLICFLACS
+10 VIMILICFLACS
-22 QESFI
+22 QERFI

-58 FLQNMVYQ
+58 FLKNMVYQ
-66 PIEERNAFFQLTKD
+66 PIEERDSFAQLTKD
-80 GDDSFNPETSVIL
+80 EDNSFNPETSVTL

-98 DNNEKNPPLYQN
+98 DNDTKNPPLYQN
-110 DPNNNANNEKNPP
+110 ESNTNTANNDTKN
-123 LYQND
+123 
-128 PNNNA
+128 
-133 NNEKNP
+133 
-139 PLYQNDPN
+139 
-147 NNANNEK
+147 
-154 SPFLYKPKRKA
+154 PFLYKKRKA

-172 YSQQDFYPLKN
+172 YSQQNFYPLKN
-183 GDIMMSK
+183 GDIVMSK
-190 EGDQWLIEIKS
+190 EGDQWLIEIQS

-245 DSDLSLRPF
+245 NSDLSLRPF

-266 LYMVDK
+266 LYTIGAIGDK
-272 ALDAIEVSKCQM
+272 ALDVIEISKCQM

-317 LFLECQS
+317 LFLECLKES

>member
-1 MFLVKKISV
+1 MI
-10 VIVVLICFLACS
+10 LICFLACS
-22 QESFI
+22 QERFI

-58 FLQNMVYQ
+58 FLKNMVYH
-66 PIEERNAFFQLTKD
+66 PTNETNAFAQLTNDKD
-80 GDDSFNPETSVIL
+80 NDPKETPLIL

-110 DPNNNANNEKNPP
+110 DPNNNANNEKI
-123 LYQND
+123 
-128 PNNNA
+128 
-133 NNEKNP
+133 
-139 PLYQNDPN
+139 
-147 NNANNEK
+147 
-154 SPFLYKPKRKA
+154 PFLYKPKRKT

-172 YSQQDFYPLKN
+172 YSQQNFYPLKN

-190 EGDQWLIEIKS
+190 EGDQWLVEIKS

-245 DSDLSLRPF
+245 NSDLNLRPF

-266 LYMVDK
+266 LYTIGDK
-272 ALDAIEVSKCQM
+272 ALDTIEVSKCQM

-317 LFLECQS
+317 LFLECLKES